1 MSSGRWT
8 VAEEYKRLDEERRRE
23 GIECATGW
31 IGCSRPE
38 FSQGHDRTESIG
50 YGYGGRHGARSEGKE
65 IDSSSIEGNQS
76 PLSHP
81 VRMNQKD
88 VHQKERNIYIYR
100 QDPTTRATQ
109 HHSHPAKQQFCRPND
124 LQWMSNNLLAH

>member
-1 MSSGRWT
+1 MSSGRWI

-31 IGCSRPE
+31 IGCSSPE

-88 VHQKERNIYIYR
+88 VHQKERNIYI
-100 QDPTTRATQ
+100 D
-109 HHSHPAKQQFCRPND
+109 KIQQRKLPNIAAIQQSNSSVVRPIC
-124 LQWMSNNLLAH
+124 SG